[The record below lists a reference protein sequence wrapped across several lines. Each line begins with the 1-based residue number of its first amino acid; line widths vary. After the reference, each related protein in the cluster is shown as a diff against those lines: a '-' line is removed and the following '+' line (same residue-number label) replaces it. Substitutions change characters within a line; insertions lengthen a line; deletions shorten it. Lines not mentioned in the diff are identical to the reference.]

1 MSRESCRDSDGRSV
15 FDEREV
21 FGNCRGSL
29 TDAEIEDVLGKNT
42 FRSTLLFE
50 SRGFSPPLKSPQPL
64 HR

>member
-29 TDAEIEDVLGKNT
+29 TDAEIEDVLEKYLPVHG
-42 FRSTLLFE
+42 
-50 SRGFSPPLKSPQPL
+50 PLKSWLLATFESPQPL